1 MAPLAQPPG
10 RPAVPIDRPP
20 STLRRLGAAA
30 AMGLT
35 VATALLAA
43 TGVAAAAQPPPSS
56 SSQVSNSD
64 LAPACPA
71 PSPTGFCTE
80 LVGAGAATVV
90 DDQRPGGGRGYLR
103 LTTRGPADRATVFAQ
118 RFGGT
123 RLADLGDLAY
133 DTFVERPAF
142 GNDQA
147 APGISIPIRSNRV
160 RGGFATLTWEPR
172 KSGVRVAPY
181 QWQRWTPSTA

>member
-1 MAPLAQPPG
+1 MAPLAQLPG

-43 TGVAAAAQPPPSS
+43 TGVAAAAPPPS

-80 LVGAGAATVV
+80 LVGGGPPRSSTTSGRVAGAATC
-90 DDQRPGGGRGYLR
+90 
-103 LTTRGPADRATVFAQ
+103 A
-118 RFGGT
+118 
-123 RLADLGDLAY
+123 
-133 DTFVERPAF
+133 
-142 GNDQA
+142 
-147 APGISIPIRSNRV
+147 
-160 RGGFATLTWEPR
+160 
-172 KSGVRVAPY
+172 
-181 QWQRWTPSTA
+181 

>member
-1 MAPLAQPPG
+1 M
-10 RPAVPIDRPP
+10 PIDRPP

-43 TGVAAAAQPPPSS
+43 TGVAAAAPPPS

-64 LAPACPA
+64 LARACPA

-80 LVGAGAATVV
+80 LVGGGAATVV

-103 LTTRGPADRATVFAQ
+103 LTCA
-118 RFGGT
+118 
-123 RLADLGDLAY
+123 
-133 DTFVERPAF
+133 
-142 GNDQA
+142 
-147 APGISIPIRSNRV
+147 
-160 RGGFATLTWEPR
+160 
-172 KSGVRVAPY
+172 
-181 QWQRWTPSTA
+181 

>member
-1 MAPLAQPPG
+1 MAPLAQLPG

-43 TGVAAAAQPPPSS
+43 TGVAAAAPPPS

-80 LVGAGAATVV
+80 LVGGGAATVV

-118 RFGGT
+118 RFAGM
-123 RLADLGDLAY
+123 RLADIGDLAY
-133 DTFVERPAF
+133 DTFVERTAV

-147 APGISIPIRSNRV
+147 APGI
-160 RGGFATLTWEPR
+160 
-172 KSGVRVAPY
+172 
-181 QWQRWTPSTA
+181 